1 MNHFRLAIS
10 SRGVRADST
19 WTLLDASID
28 QAALPPIRG
37 KNPMYSRIAEA
48 FAE

>member
-10 SRGVRADST
+10 SRGVRADAT

-28 QAALPPIRG
+28 HAALPPIRG
-37 KNPMYSRIAEA
+37 KNPMYTRIGEA
-48 FAE
+48 FAA